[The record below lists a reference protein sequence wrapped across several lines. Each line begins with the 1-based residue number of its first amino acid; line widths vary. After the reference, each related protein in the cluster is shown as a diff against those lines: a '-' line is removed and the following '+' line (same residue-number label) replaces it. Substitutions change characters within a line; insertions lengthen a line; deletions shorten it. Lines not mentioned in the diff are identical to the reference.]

1 MEIRIGVQ
9 HCTREITLDS
19 DQDPEEIEAAVSA
32 AIDADT
38 TLRLLDKQGKVAL
51 VPSRAIGYIEIGSPR
66 HGGVGFGRL

>member
-19 DQDPEEIEAAVSA
+19 DQSPEEIEAAVSA
-32 AIDADT
+32 AIDAGT
-38 TLRLLDKQGKVAL
+38 TLRLLDSKGEVAL
-51 VPSRAIGYIEIGSPR
+51 VPSRAIGYIEIGAPR